1 MGESNTQNIGPPE
14 TMSIQIEVS
23 DTQAHLKVHHDDVIE
38 LARGAL
44 LAQNRTNASISIA
57 LVDNDTI
64 HRLNRLHLSH
74 DWPTDV
80 ITFPLSGPDERALA
94 GEVVISTEMAVAR
107 ARESGGEPRR
117 ELALY
122 LVHGLLH
129 LCGYDDRTEAD
140 RAEMNQ
146 HQTQLVE
153 ALAPSW
159 HGGCSK
165 SGRVAD

>member
-1 MGESNTQNIGPPE
+1 MGESNTPNTELPE
-14 TMSIQIEVS
+14 TMSIEIEVS
-23 DTQAHLKVHHDDVIE
+23 DTQAHMKVNHHDVIE

-44 LAQNRTNASISIA
+44 LIQNRANASISIV

-80 ITFPLSGPDERALA
+80 ITFPLSGPEEPELA
-94 GEVVISTEMAVAR
+94 GELVVSTEMAVAA
-107 ARESGGEPRR
+107 ARESGGKPRR

-129 LCGYDDRTEAD
+129 LCGYDDRTEAES
-140 RAEMNQ
+140 AAMNRE
-146 HQTQLVE
+146 QTQLVE
-153 ALAPSW
+153 ALAHSW
-159 HGGCSK
+159 HDG
-165 SGRVAD
+165 